1 MNLNLNCNKIELA
14 NTNIVVSFKIL
25 DNGSDVG
32 CVISMRLEKFK
43 LNEKLL
49 IQTVNNKLKK
59 IHYFIV
65 LKIGYWFVENH

>member
-1 MNLNLNCNKIELA
+1 MKWNLNCNNIELA

-25 DNGSDVG
+25 DSGSDVG

-43 LNEKLL
+43 LKEKLFIL
-49 IQTVNNKLKK
+49 KVNNKLKK

-65 LKIGYWFVENH
+65 WFVENH

>member
-1 MNLNLNCNKIELA
+1 MKWNLNCNKIELA

-25 DNGSDVG
+25 DSGSDVG

-59 IHYFIV
+59 IFFIV
-65 LKIGYWFVENH
+65 LKISYWFVENH

>member
-1 MNLNLNCNKIELA
+1 MKWNLNCNNIELA

-25 DNGSDVG
+25 DSGSDVG

-43 LNEKLL
+43 LNEKLVIL
-49 IQTVNNKLKK
+49 KVNNKLKK

-65 LKIGYWFVENH
+65 WFVENH